1 MRVAECSRLYF
12 RGVLVQPIVSFARLP
27 YISILFPILGD
38 QTDNLVKRTLV
49 PIYWILTNQLSIL
62 TKENE
67 KRKTKQNRTK
77 TQKPKSWIKW
87 TFIML
92 DV

>member
-1 MRVAECSRLYF
+1 MRVAKCSRLYF

-49 PIYWILTNQLSIL
+49 PIY
-62 TKENE
+62 
-67 KRKTKQNRTK
+67 
-77 TQKPKSWIKW
+77 
-87 TFIML
+87 
-92 DV
+92 

>member
-1 MRVAECSRLYF
+1 MTTPKRRFLSFVFTVLCLKILNSYYSFTIEMRVAECSRLYF

-49 PIYWILTNQLSIL
+49 PIY
-62 TKENE
+62 
-67 KRKTKQNRTK
+67 
-77 TQKPKSWIKW
+77 
-87 TFIML
+87 
-92 DV
+92 